1 MNVALLISLTI
12 SSLAIAFS
20 NWIWLEVKTGNRFDK
35 YILPPVWFP
44 AWVYATV
51 LSSES
56 AVAMNTICL
65 KDIAYTRMPFYRL
78 INFMEDIFLQSF
90 LSSIKQFLGKLP
102 VRGIGNRGREKF
114 LRRLVKR
121 PFDGK
126 EDRLHQML
134 LLPERWNAHSGW
146 TGYTIST
153 GLPLLSPD
161 IPLFAGIYQWL
172 CNILLPIGLGR
183 WKSLSRFLLN
193 VPE

>member
-1 MNVALLISLTI
+1 
-12 SSLAIAFS
+12 
-20 NWIWLEVKTGNRFDK
+20 
-35 YILPPVWFP
+35 
-44 AWVYATV
+44 
-51 LSSES
+51 
-56 AVAMNTICL
+56 
-65 KDIAYTRMPFYRL
+65 
-78 INFMEDIFLQSF
+78 MEDIFLQSF

-102 VRGIGNRGREKF
+102 VRGIGNRDQEKF

-134 LLPERWNAHSGW
+134 FAARKDEMHIRGEL
-146 TGYTIST
+146 GYTIST

-183 WKSLSRFLLN
+183 
-193 VPE
+193 